1 MRDRVPP
8 LNGLKAFEAAAR
20 HGSFVRAAEELGVT
34 SAAVSQQV
42 KALERYLGRMLFV
55 RLGNGLALT
64 DAGQAAYPD
73 IAKGFNLLSGAGAL
87 LQEGRVKTR
96 LTLSVLPSVA
106 VKWLGPVMAAHL
118 GAEPDLDVN
127 LRVEEDPVPFARE
140 GIDLRL
146 CYGQHHYPGL
156 VVDELV
162 ADRVMPLCRPEL
174 LAGKGSLEG
183 PEDLLAHKLIHTD
196 WGPDFATHPTWADW
210 FRAAD
215 LASPRETAEG
225 HRVTMSSLALDL
237 AALGAGVALGQELLA
252 RAEMAAGR
260 LVSPFGP
267 ALPLKAPYCLV
278 YPHARADWAPLRAL
292 VGRLRQEAAPKP
304 PPAAPF

>member
-1 MRDRVPP
+1 MRERVPP

-42 KALERYLGRMLFV
+42 KALEGYLGRMLFV

-73 IAKGFNLLSGAGAL
+73 IAKGFDLLSGAGAL

-106 VKWLGPVMAAHL
+106 VKWLGPVIAAHL
-118 GAEPDLDVN
+118 AAEPGLDVN
-127 LRVEEDPVPFARE
+127 LRVEEDPVPFAGE

-146 CYGQHHYPGL
+146 CYGRHHYPGL
-156 VVDELV
+156 VVEELA
-162 ADRVMPLCRPEL
+162 ADRVMPLCRPGL
-174 LAGKGSLEG
+174 LAGKDALKG
-183 PEDLLAHKLIHTD
+183 PEDLSRHKLIHTD

-210 FRAAD
+210 FRAAG
-215 LASPRETAEG
+215 LASPREAAEG

-237 AALGAGVALGQELLA
+237 AALGAGIALGQELLA
-252 RAEMAAGR
+252 RSELAAGR

-267 ALPLKAPYCLV
+267 ALPLKVSYCLV
-278 YPHARADWAPLRAL
+278 YPHARSDWAPLRAL
-292 VGRLRQEAAPKP
+292 VSRLKRAA
-304 PPAAPF
+304 A

>member
-1 MRDRVPP
+1 MRERVPP
-8 LNGLKAFEAAAR
+8 LNGLKAFEAAAPPRQLRPCRRGTGR
-20 HGSFVRAAEELGVT
+20 HFRR
-34 SAAVSQQV
+34 SQPAGQGPRGLFGPD
-42 KALERYLGRMLFV
+42 ALRI

-73 IAKGFNLLSGAGAL
+73 IAKGFDLLSGAGAL

-106 VKWLGPVMAAHL
+106 VKWLGPVLAGHL
-118 GAEPDLDVN
+118 AAEPGLHVN

-146 CYGQHHYPGL
+146 CYGRHHYPGL
-156 VVDELV
+156 VVEELV

-174 LAGKGSLEG
+174 LTGKYALKG
-183 PEDLLAHKLIHTD
+183 PEDLLRQKLIHTD

-210 FRAAD
+210 FRAAG
-215 LASPRETAEG
+215 LASPREAAEG

-237 AALGAGVALGQELLA
+237 AALGAGSRLGPGT
-252 RAEMAAGR
+252 AGPGR
-260 LVSPFGP
+260 IGG
-267 ALPLKAPYCLV
+267 
-278 YPHARADWAPLRAL
+278 WAS
-292 VGRLRQEAAPKP
+292 G
-304 PPAAPF
+304 

>member
-1 MRDRVPP
+1 
-8 LNGLKAFEAAAR
+8 
-20 HGSFVRAAEELGVT
+20 
-34 SAAVSQQV
+34 
-42 KALERYLGRMLFV
+42 MLFV

-73 IAKGFNLLSGAGAL
+73 IAKGFDLLSGAGAL
-87 LQEGRVKTR
+87 LREGRVKTR

-118 GAEPDLDVN
+118 AAEPGLHVN

-140 GIDLRL
+140 DIDLRL
-146 CYGQHHYPGL
+146 CYGRHHYPDL
-156 VVDELV
+156 VVEELA
-162 ADRVMPLCRPEL
+162 ADRVLPLCRPEL
-174 LAGKGSLEG
+174 LAGKGAIAA

-210 FRAAD
+210 FRAAG
-215 LASPRETAEG
+215 LGSPREAAEG

-252 RAEMAAGR
+252 RAELAAGR
-260 LVSPFGP
+260 LISPFGP

-278 YPHARADWAPLRAL
+278 YPHARADRAPLRAL
-292 VGRLRQEAAPKP
+292 VRRLRREARGEE
-304 PPAAPF
+304 